1 MRDVLDSP
9 RFWLWFHGLRVVF
22 WAVMLPVSYMTGW
35 ASLVPYV
42 TALSIWALVETA
54 AGNWQGARAEIRA
67 QRAEKAAEDGQGVC

>member
-1 MRDVLDSP
+1 VRDVLDSP
-9 RFWLWFHGLRVVF
+9 RFWLYVHGIRTLV
-22 WAVMLPVSYMTGW
+22 WMAMLPVSFVTGW
-35 ASLVPYV
+35 ANAIPYV